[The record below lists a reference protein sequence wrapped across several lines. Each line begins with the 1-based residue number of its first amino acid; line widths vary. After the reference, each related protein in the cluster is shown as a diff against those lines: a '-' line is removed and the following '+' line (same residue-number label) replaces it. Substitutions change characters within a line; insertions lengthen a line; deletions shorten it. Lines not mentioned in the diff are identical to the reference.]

1 MSMTTQPI
9 LSVLTTAYNREK
21 FVADA
26 IQSVLASSFTDFEL
40 IVVDDCSTDRT
51 VEIARD
57 FEAKDSRVR
66 VYANEKNLGDYPN
79 RNKAASYARGKYIK
93 YLDSDDMMYPHGLG
107 FMVNSMEQ
115 FPAAGFGLASRA
127 DDHRCYPVCISPAE
141 IFMENFKGYGHF
153 YRAPGSSIMKRE
165 VFEKEGGFSGER
177 MIGDLDL
184 WLRLAKKYPMVKF
197 PFDLYWCRHHE
208 GRELV
213 SADAENIYTARV
225 NQLIQKSL
233 ESIECP
239 LSETQK
245 KEVEKIRRAKRN
257 RDNIVKNLK
266 RSAGFFGWK
275 W

>member
-1 MSMTTQPI
+1 MSMTTRPI

-21 FVADA
+21 FIADA

-40 IVVDDCSTDRT
+40 IVVDDHSTDRT

-66 VYANEKNLGDYPN
+66 VYVNEKNLGDYPN
-79 RNKAASYARGKYIK
+79 RNEAASYARGKYIK
-93 YLDSDDMMYPHGLG
+93 YLDSDDIVYPHGLG

-115 FPAAGFGLASRA
+115 FPDAGFGLASRA
-127 DDHRCYPVCISPAE
+127 DDYRCYPVCISPAE

-197 PFDLYWCRHHE
+197 PFDLYWNRIHDGQE
-208 GRELV
+208 FNTEYARR
-213 SADAENIYTARV
+213 IYPVKT
-225 NQLIQKSL
+225 QLLIDQSL
-233 ESIECP
+233 TDPACP
-239 LSETQK
+239 LSTDQK
-245 KEVEKIRRAKRN
+245 AEILKGIRSNRKREKFRKALRQIIN
-257 RDNIVKNLK
+257 PLNLHK
-266 RSAGFFGWK
+266 
-275 W
+275 